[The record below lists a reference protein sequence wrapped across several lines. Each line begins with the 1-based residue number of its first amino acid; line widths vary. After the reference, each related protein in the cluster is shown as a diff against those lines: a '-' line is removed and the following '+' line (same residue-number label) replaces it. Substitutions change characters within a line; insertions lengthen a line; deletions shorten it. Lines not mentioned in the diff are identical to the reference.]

1 VLTTAGEALRTN
13 GARLSSA
20 GPASTRGPGSVC
32 PPGTSRATIPPKNAE
47 TSTSRSRRKMKR
59 GAGARRSATLCLHRF
74 AFGCA
79 AAELVGQPLACRGE
93 IEADR
98 IDAIALAGGRRSVVE
113 HVALMR
119 PAPCADDFRPAHAV
133 ARIADVF
140 EMPLGERLSE
150 ARPSG
155 AALELGPAV
164 EQREA
169 AQAAGENAEPLLVE
183 EDATK
188 RRFGAMLE
196 QNVPFLIAEVGDE
209 LLELVVRGRRKVEGC
224 RGGRGHWSSLRVA
237 LNMGMRC

>member
-1 VLTTAGEALRTN
+1 MLATAGEVLRTN

-32 PPGTSRATIPPKNAE
+32 PPGTSRATIPPKKAE
-47 TSTSRSRRKMKR
+47 TSTRRSRRKMKR
-59 GAGARRSATLCLHRF
+59 GAGARRSATLSLHRL

-113 HVALMR
+113 HVALVR

-140 EMPLGERLSE
+140 KVLLGERLSE

-164 EQREA
+164 EQREP
-169 AQAAGENAEPLLVE
+169 AQAAGENAGPLFVE
-183 EDATK
+183 EDAAEW
-188 RRFGAMLE
+188 RFGAMLE
-196 QNVPFLIAEVGDE
+196 QNVPL
-209 LLELVVRGRRKVEGC
+209 LVVELC
-224 RGGRGHWSSLRVA
+224 D
-237 LNMGMRC
+237 